1 LRAWIAPV
9 FLPHAGCPHRCV
21 FCDQGRMGGGP
32 SIPSVEDVR
41 DRLARFFETGTRGF
55 EASTRQIAFYGGSF
69 TMLEPSLQESYLA
82 VAAAYVRKG
91 WVDSIRVSTRPDAL
105 GADQLSLLRRWGV
118 ATIEIGVQSLSDSVL
133 EQTRRGHKAQD
144 SIEAIKRAKEAGF
157 EVGAQIMLGLP
168 GDRGRE
174 SLQTAERLCSLR
186 PDFVRLYP
194 VVVFEGTELASRLR
208 SGQYRPLGL
217 EEAVCLAARMLD
229 AIDSSGI
236 PVVRIGL
243 LHARGP
249 GPSSEGVLAGPV
261 HPAFG
266 YLVRCRLYSERLA
279 RALSSGG
286 SGKGEVLRLRVHPRD
301 RCLVYGHKGTNL
313 AFLTEVSGARRIEVQ
328 SDEMV
333 PKGRALH
340 EWIGA

>member
-1 LRAWIAPV
+1 
-9 FLPHAGCPHRCV
+9 
-21 FCDQGRMGGGP
+21 
-32 SIPSVEDVR
+32 
-41 DRLARFFETGTRGF
+41 
-55 EASTRQIAFYGGSF
+55 
-69 TMLEPSLQESYLA
+69 MLEASLQESYLA

-105 GADQLSLLRRWGV
+105 GADQISLLRRWGV
-118 ATIEIGVQSLSDSVL
+118 ATIEIGVQSLSDAVL
-133 EQTRRGHKAQD
+133 EQTLRGHNSQD
-144 SIEAIKRAKEAGF
+144 SIEAIKRVKEAGF

-168 GDRGRE
+168 GDSGRE
-174 SLQTAERLCSLR
+174 LLLTAEKICSLR

-208 SGQYRPLGL
+208 SGQYLPLGL
-217 EEAVCLAARMLD
+217 EEAVSLASRVLD
-229 AIDSSGI
+229 AMESSGI

-243 LHARGP
+243 LHAPGS
-249 GPSSEGVLAGPV
+249 GPSGRGVLAGPV

-279 RALSSGG
+279 HTLSSGG
-286 SGKGEVLRLRVHPRD
+286 SAKGEVLRLRVHPRD

-313 AFLTEVSGARRIEVQ
+313 AFLREVSGARRIELQ
-328 SDEMV
+328 NDETV

-340 EWIGA
+340 EWIRPQCLWGGETRRGRCVASGEIFR